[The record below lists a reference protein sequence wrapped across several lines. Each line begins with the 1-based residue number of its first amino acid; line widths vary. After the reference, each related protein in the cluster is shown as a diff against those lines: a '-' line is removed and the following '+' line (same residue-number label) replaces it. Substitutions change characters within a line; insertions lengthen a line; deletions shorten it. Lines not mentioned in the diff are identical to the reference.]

1 MVIGILTA
9 IGLVCGLIIFFVYL
23 KVPQKV
29 KGLEKTENIN
39 SVLPGLNCGACGYAG
54 CFGYAQALSK
64 DPGVFSTT
72 PCSMVLQDEERLEEL
87 GKVLGVKL
95 DASGMTRKA
104 VVRCTGDSDVVC
116 SYSGAP
122 TCKGAAQLLSGY
134 KKCPYAC
141 LGFGDCVEVCPQN
154 AISIDPEKNIAV
166 VDTGKC
172 NGCGLC
178 VTECPQGIIELLP
191 ANTKIAFLCSYKPL
205 KNIPG
210 RERCDFG
217 CTHCRKCFKAC
228 EYEAI
233 EWNKDTAL
241 PEFNQEKCTLCLK
254 CVEACPQDTLADFTR
269 SAEEAEKAVVR

>member
-9 IGLVCGLIIFFVYL
+9 IGLACGLIIFFVYL

-29 KGLEKTENIN
+29 KGLEKTEKIN

-64 DPGVFSTT
+64 DPDVFSTT

-87 GKVLGVKL
+87 GKILGVKL

-104 VVRCTGDSDVVC
+104 VVRCTGNSEIAC

-141 LGFGDCVEVCPQN
+141 LGFGDCVEV
-154 AISIDPEKNIAV
+154 
-166 VDTGKC
+166 
-172 NGCGLC
+172 
-178 VTECPQGIIELLP
+178 
-191 ANTKIAFLCSYKPL
+191 
-205 KNIPG
+205 
-210 RERCDFG
+210 
-217 CTHCRKCFKAC
+217 
-228 EYEAI
+228 
-233 EWNKDTAL
+233 
-241 PEFNQEKCTLCLK
+241 
-254 CVEACPQDTLADFTR
+254 
-269 SAEEAEKAVVR
+269 

>member
-1 MVIGILTA
+1 MIIGILTA

-29 KGLEKTENIN
+29 KGLEKTEKIN

-54 CFGYAQALSK
+54 CFGYAQAVAK
-64 DPGVFSTT
+64 DHDLVFAT
-72 PCSMVLQDEERLEEL
+72 PCTMVLQDPERLEQLEKTL
-87 GKVLGVKL
+87 GITL
-95 DASGMTRKA
+95 DVSEMSKKA
-104 VVRCTGDSDVVC
+104 VVHCTGNSEVVC

-141 LGFGDCVEVCPQN
+141 LGLNDCVEVCPHN
-154 AISIDPEKNIAV
+154 AVSIDPEKDVAV
-166 VDTGKC
+166 VDAEKC
-172 NGCGLC
+172 TGCGLC
-178 VTECPQGIIELLP
+178 VTECPQDIIELVSP
-191 ANTKIAFLCSYKPL
+191 GTKIAFLCSYKPL
-205 KNIPG
+205 RNIPG

-233 EWNKDTAL
+233 EWNKETAL

-254 CVEACPQDTLADFTR
+254 CVEECPQNTLADFTR
-269 SAEEAEKAVVR
+269 AGKEAEPAAV

>member
-1 MVIGILTA
+1 MIIGILTA

-29 KGLEKTENIN
+29 KGLEKTEEIN

-54 CFGYAQALSK
+54 CFGYAQAVAKNADL
-64 DPGVFSTT
+64 VFAT
-72 PCSMVLQDEERLEEL
+72 PCTMVLQDPERLGQMEKTL
-87 GKVLGVKL
+87 GITL
-95 DASGMTRKA
+95 DVSEMSKKA
-104 VVRCTGDSDVVC
+104 VVRCTGNSEVVC

-122 TCKGAAQLLSGY
+122 TCKGAVQLLSGY

-141 LGFGDCVEVCPQN
+141 LGLNDCVEACPHN
-154 AISIDPEKNIAV
+154 AVSIDPEKDVAI
-166 VDTGKC
+166 VDAEKC
-172 NGCGLC
+172 TGCGLC
-178 VTECPQGIIELLP
+178 VTECPQDIIELVSP
-191 ANTKIAFLCSYKPL
+191 GTKIAFLCSYKPL

-217 CTHCRKCFKAC
+217 CTHCRKCFKVC

-233 EWNKDTAL
+233 EWNKETAL

-254 CVEACPQDTLADFTR
+254 CVEECPQNTLADFTR
-269 SAEEAEKAVVR
+269 AGKEAEPAAV

>member
-9 IGLVCGLIIFFVYL
+9 IGLACGLIIFFVYL

-29 KGLEKTENIN
+29 KGLEKTEKIN

-64 DPGVFSTT
+64 DPDVFSTT
-72 PCSMVLQDEERLEEL
+72 PCSLVLQDEERLSEL
-87 GKVLGVKL
+87 SKVLGVKL
-95 DASGMTRKA
+95 DASGMTKKA
-104 VVRCTGDSDVVC
+104 LVRCTGDSEVVC

-166 VDTGKC
+166 VDTAKC

-178 VTECPQGIIELLP
+178 VTECPQGIIELVP
-191 ANTKIAFLCSYKPL
+191 ADTKIAFLCSYKPL
-205 KNIPG
+205 KNVPG
-210 RERCDFG
+210 RERCGFG
-217 CTHCRKCFKAC
+217 CIHCRKCFKAC
-228 EYEAI
+228 EYGAI
-233 EWNKDTAL
+233 EWNKETAL
-241 PEFNQEKCTLCLK
+241 PEFNQEKCTLCLE

-269 SAEEAEKAVVR
+269 SAKEAEKAAV